1 MGIAEISLDPFPLC
15 QTGKCG
21 KKVPQTIL
29 ARPYTPGQ
37 TWEKSAPN
45 HRGKPLYSTSWLL
58 FNHIA
63 QNGLR
68 QLYAVKSGW
77 DGIDVTATRAPAV
90 LIAFELKNPLSSHQ
104 LLLVRDHAGPGSHSL
119 HIHPDESLARVF
131 RRSLRNS
138 LRTQGRRVVEGQVGI
153 ACMEVE

>member
-1 MGIAEISLDPFPLC
+1 MAIAQMASAVKRANVE
-15 QTGKCG
+15 
-21 KKVPQTIL
+21 KKVPRTIL
-29 ARPYTPGQ
+29 ASL
-37 TWEKSAPN
+37 K
-45 HRGKPLYSTSWLL
+45 
-58 FNHIA
+58 
-63 QNGLR
+63 
-68 QLYAVKSGW
+68 
-77 DGIDVTATRAPAV
+77 
-90 LIAFELKNPLSSHQ
+90 LKNPLSSHQ